1 MKRSADTPEHRI
13 YRKDYR
19 PPEWRVDKV
28 DLEFDLTAAAGEGGQ
43 HPVQVRCRQKL
54 SAVSGQPGPLVL
66 DGRDMELV
74 GIRIDG
80 VELDSADWSLT
91 PDTLTVTAFPASGEL
106 EIVGRID
113 PFANSSLEGLY
124 GSPGLLCTQ
133 CESHGF
139 SRITWFQDRPDV
151 LSRYTV
157 MILADPERYPVLL
170 SNGNRVS
177 ESLENGRRK
186 VVWDDPHPKPC
197 YLFALVA
204 GDLACVADSHRTPS
218 GRDVAIEFWC
228 DPGLEGQLG
237 HAVQSLKHA
246 MRFDEEVYGREY
258 DLDLYMVVVARAFNM
273 GAMENK
279 GLNIFN
285 PKCVLAH
292 PETATDEDHVMVEAV
307 VAHEYLHNWTGNRIT
322 CRDWFQL
329 SLKEGL
335 TVFREQE
342 FTAAHAGG
350 SAQRIHEVALLKARQ
365 YVEDAG
371 PLAHPVRPES
381 YVDMNN
387 FYTATVYEKG
397 AELIRVLRACVG
409 EEGYAEGMQRYFTE
423 FDGQAATIEDLVG
436 CFEFTGGITSAEEFL
451 RWYDRPGTPTL
462 SISLQPAEQ
471 GCAVALRQQ
480 PAAVAKG
487 HATDP
492 VPVPVRLEFVD
503 ARGALPVVG
512 HAGEAALLLNTPSAE
527 YHFDFERPV
536 EGELTPVY
544 GGGLPAPIV
553 WDCDYSNDALVQITR
568 FATDPVARWEAQQG
582 RYRAAVKQLMA
593 GMSLP
598 EDIFADVR
606 GWFTPGADRAV
617 LAELLTLPATA
628 TLMAEGQ
635 DVDPLAVAQAHQK
648 VELVLAHAVWHDEQ
662 VVAGLLKVPEQ
673 WRFQEEDVAQ
683 RRLAVR
689 LLELGLLAGRSH
701 LRETV
706 HQWLHESDN
715 LSLRFGALAAA
726 WKADLPDVST
736 LHDTLL
742 GRHRRDELVLDRAFG
757 LRARHAT
764 RDGLVTL
771 LADPGYVRTSPN
783 RVRAVMDTLVRQNPI
798 TFYDR
803 EGEALRIWAAE
814 IIQLDAV
821 NPQLTARLVGGLESA
836 FRLAEPW
843 RGQIFEVLEATQK
856 RVRSPNTHEQLGR
869 ILQSAVD

>member
-13 YRKDYR
+13 FRKDYQ
-19 PPEWRVDKV
+19 PPEWQVEQV
-28 DLEFDLTAAAGEGGQ
+28 ELEFDLTAAARESGE
-43 HPVQVRCRQKL
+43 HPVDVRCRQQL
-54 SAVSGQPGPLVL
+54 RAVSGHAGKLVL
-66 DGRDMELV
+66 DGRDMELLS
-74 GIRIDG
+74 ISIDG
-80 VELDSADWSLT
+80 VALADDAWTLT
-91 PDTLTVTAFPASGEL
+91 PDSLEIHTFPAAAVL

-157 MILADPERYPVLL
+157 TIIADPERYPVLL

-177 ESLENGRRK
+177 DQQVQGRRE
-186 VVWDDPHPKPC
+186 VVWNDPHPKPC

-204 GDLACVADSHRTPS
+204 GDLACVKDQHRTPS

-228 DPGLEGQLG
+228 DPGLEDQLG
-237 HAVQSLKHA
+237 HAVQSLKNA

-371 PLAHPVRPES
+371 PLAHPVRPDS

-397 AELIRVLRACVG
+397 AELIRVLRSCVG
-409 EEGYAEGMQRYFTE
+409 EQGYADGMQRYFE
-423 FDGQAATIEDLVG
+423 QFDGQAATIEDFIG
-436 CFEFTGGITSAEEFL
+436 CFEIAAGNATAEDVL
-451 RWYDRPGTPTL
+451 RWYDRPGTPRLQMEMQPQPQGCSFTL
-462 SISLQPAEQ
+462 S
-471 GCAVALRQQ
+471 QQ
-480 PAAVAKG
+480 PAAVARKLG
-487 HATDP
+487 TTP
-492 VPVPVRLEFVD
+492 LPIPVRLEFVD
-503 ARGALPVVG
+503 AAGPLSVSG
-512 HAGEAALLLNTPSAE
+512 HGPEFSALLNQEQGDYRVA
-527 YHFDFERPV
+527 FERPV
-536 EGELTPVY
+536 EGELTPVF
-544 GGGLPAPIV
+544 GGGLPAPV
-553 WDCDYSNDALVQITR
+553 LWECAYSAEQLLLITR
-568 FATDPVARWEAQQG
+568 FAQDPVARWEAQQQ
-582 RYRAAVKQLMA
+582 RYRAAVAQVIQGHRVVA
-593 GMSLP
+593 
-598 EDIFADVR
+598 DQFADVR
-606 GWFTPGADRAV
+606 DWFADGADRAV
-617 LAELLTLPATA
+617 MAELLTLPAVA
-628 TLMAEGQ
+628 TLLAEG
-635 DVDPLAVAQAHQK
+635 DNVDPLATADAHRQ
-648 VELVLAHAVWHDEQ
+648 VELALAHAVWKDAE
-662 VVAGLLKVPEQ
+662 VPESWLKVPQAWEF
-673 WRFQEEDVAQ
+673 READVAC

-689 LLELGLLAGRSH
+689 LLELGLLAGHSH
-701 LRETV
+701 LREVV
-706 HQWLHESDN
+706 HQWVHEADN
-715 LSLRFGALAAA
+715 LSLRYGALAAA
-726 WKADLPDVST
+726 WKADLADTSA
-736 LHDTLL
+736 LHDAFLS
-742 GRHRRDELVLDRAFG
+742 RHRHNELVVDRAFA
-757 LRARHAT
+757 LRARYEN
-764 RDGLVTL
+764 RDGVVTL
-771 LADPGYVRTSPN
+771 LADPGYIRTSPN
-783 RVRAVMDTLVRQNPI
+783 RVRAVMDTLVRQNPV

-814 IIQLDAV
+814 IIHLDGV
-821 NPQLTARLVGGLESA
+821 NPQLTARLVGGLEST

-843 RGQIFEVLEATQK
+843 RGQIFDVLASTQK

-869 ILQSAVD
+869 ILDSSDV

>member
-1 MKRSADTPEHRI
+1 VKRTADTPEHRI

-19 PPEWRVDKV
+19 PPEWQVEKV
-28 DLEFDLTAAAGEGGQ
+28 DLEFDLTAEASEGGQ
-43 HPVQVRCRQKL
+43 HPVQVRCSQQLK
-54 SAVSGQPGPLVL
+54 SVSGQPGPLVL

-74 GIRIDG
+74 AIRIDG
-80 VELDSADWSLT
+80 AELDATDWALT
-91 PDTLTVTAFPASGEL
+91 PDSLTIASFPASGLL

-157 MILADPERYPVLL
+157 TILADPVRYPVLL

-177 ESLENGRRK
+177 EESQAGLRK

-204 GDLACVADSHRTPS
+204 GDLACVSDQHRTPS

-228 DPGLEGQLG
+228 DRGLEDQLG

-409 EEGYAEGMQRYFTE
+409 EARYDEGMQRYFAQ

-436 CFEFTGGITSAEEFL
+436 CFEFAEGTTTAEEFL

-462 SISLQPAEQ
+462 SVSLQPAQQ
-471 GCAVALRQQ
+471 GCVVSLRQR

-487 HATDP
+487 HGSDP
-492 VPVPVRLEFVD
+492 LPIPVRLEFVD
-503 ARGALPVVG
+503 AEGAVPVAG
-512 HAGEAALLLNTPSAE
+512 HDGEVALVLNAESADYPVE
-527 YHFDFERPV
+527 FARPV
-536 EGELTPVY
+536 SGELAPVF
-544 GGGLPAPIV
+544 GGGLPAPIL
-553 WDCDYSNDALVQITR
+553 WDCEYSEEALVQVTR
-568 FATDPVARWEAQQG
+568 FAADPVARWEAQQR
-582 RYRAAVKQLMA
+582 RYRAAVKQVMA
-593 GMSLP
+593 GESLAP
-598 EDIFADVR
+598 DAFAESR
-606 GWFTPGADRAV
+606 GWFESGTDRAV
-617 LAELLTLPATA
+617 LAELLSLPATA
-628 TLMAEGQ
+628 TLIAEGTR
-635 DVDPLAVAQAHQK
+635 VDPLAIAQAHEK
-648 VELVLAHAVWHDEQ
+648 VELALARAVWHDENI
-662 VVAGLLKVPEQ
+662 VTAWLDVPSQ
-673 WRFQEEDVAQ
+673 WKFQEEDVAQ

-706 HQWLHESDN
+706 HQWVHESDN

-726 WKADLPDVST
+726 WKADLPEVSP
-736 LHDTLL
+736 LHDALL
-742 GRHRRDELVLDRAFG
+742 ARHRGDELVLDRAFS

-783 RVRAVMDTLVRQNPI
+783 RVRAVMDTLVRQNPL

-814 IIQLDAV
+814 IIQLDGV

-856 RVRSPNTHEQLGR
+856 RIRSPNTHEQLGR
-869 ILQSAVD
+869 ILQSAAN